1 MIRNSPLPK
10 NVADLLP
17 EAFEYLRSEVDVLF
31 AYLFGSLSV
40 GRIGPLSD
48 VDIAVYLGEKI
59 SLADKKLEIL
69 GNLVN
74 ILRTD
79 EIDLVVLNKAPL
91 TLRMKILENKKI
103 IVDKAPFL
111 RHRYESLTMRKYFDF
126 SFKESFILRKR
137 FLHGRQDARP

>member
-1 MIRNSPLPK
+1 
-10 NVADLLP
+10 
-17 EAFEYLRSEVDVLF
+17 
-31 AYLFGSLSV
+31 
-40 GRIGPLSD
+40 
-48 VDIAVYLGEKI
+48 VDIALYLTEKV
-59 SLADKKLEIL
+59 SFAEKKLEIL

-111 RHRYESLTMRKYFDF
+111 RHQYESLTMRKYFDF
-126 SFKESFILRKR
+126 AFKESSILRER
-137 FLHGRQDARP
+137 FLRGRQDARP